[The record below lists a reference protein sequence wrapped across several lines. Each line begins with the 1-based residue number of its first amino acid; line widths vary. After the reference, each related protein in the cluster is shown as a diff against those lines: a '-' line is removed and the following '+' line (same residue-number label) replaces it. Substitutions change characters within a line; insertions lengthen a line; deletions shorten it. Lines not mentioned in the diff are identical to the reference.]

1 MSEECFDKLGMNGYF
16 SGSSN
21 LSPVVPSINSGQAL
35 SVASPEPSRR
45 VEGLLESFSGDHM
58 LRHKSLRCL
67 IFLVVGFIAG
77 WSTDAASQDRRTKVT
92 ISNAGLTIT
101 ALPLLAARDWNI
113 FAANGIDVEI
123 IVIAAAIAPS
133 ALAQGDLDYIAGVGP
148 ASVSATLSGLT
159 ARAIWFSSDR
169 ISYWLMARPQFKT
182 LEDLKGKKIAISGGV
197 GGTNHV
203 ALVVALEKL
212 GANPKNYVMV
222 GIPGQQTQ
230 LLYSLESGFVD
241 GALVSPPITFTAYKK
256 GFNKL
261 LDVGSMVEMPG
272 GGLTALVKT
281 IQTKPAETK
290 RVIHSLQFAKDEVRK
305 SKLKT
310 VDLIV
315 RLLKMD
321 KEAAAETYDQ
331 FLTTLSPTG
340 IPNRAGM
347 DNLVR
352 SLQSQGR
359 FVDRKVSFNDL
370 ADDHLAIEVAKE
382 MGYKIP

>member
-1 MSEECFDKLGMNGYF
+1 MIWRIQRRL
-16 SGSSN
+16 
-21 LSPVVPSINSGQAL
+21 PVAQLVVAL
-35 SVASPEPSRR
+35 VLIST
-45 VEGLLESFSGDHM
+45 LSFS
-58 LRHKSLRCL
+58 
-67 IFLVVGFIAG
+67 
-77 WSTDAASQDRRTKVT
+77 AAAQERRSKIR

-101 ALPLLAARDWNI
+101 ALPLLAARDWGI
-113 FAANGIDVEI
+113 FNASGMDVEI
-123 IVIAAAIAPS
+123 IIMAASLAPS
-133 ALAQGDLDYIAGVGP
+133 ALSTGDIDYIAGVGP
-148 ASVSATLSGLT
+148 ASVSATLSGLPS
-159 ARAIWFSSDR
+159 RAIWFSSDR

-182 LEDLKGKKIAISGGV
+182 LEDLKGKKIAVSGGV

-203 ALVVALEKL
+203 ALLVALEKS
-212 GANPKNYVMV
+212 GGNAKDYVMV
-222 GIPGQQTQ
+222 AIPGQQNQ
-230 LLYSLESGFVD
+230 LLYSLESGFVE
-241 GALVSPPITFTAYKK
+241 GALVSPPVTFTAYKK

-281 IQTKPAETK
+281 IQTKSAETK
-290 RVIHSLQFAKDEVRK
+290 KVIHSLQSAKDEIRK
-305 SKLKT
+305 SKAKT

-321 KEAAAETYDQ
+321 REAAAETYDT
-331 FLTTLSPTG
+331 FLSTLSPTG

-359 FVDRKVSFNDL
+359 FTDRKISFTDL
-370 ADDHLAIEVAKE
+370 ADDRLATEVAKE

>member
-1 MSEECFDKLGMNGYF
+1 MVWRIQKRL
-16 SGSSN
+16 
-21 LSPVVPSINSGQAL
+21 PVAQLVVAL
-35 SVASPEPSRR
+35 VLIST
-45 VEGLLESFSGDHM
+45 LSFS
-58 LRHKSLRCL
+58 
-67 IFLVVGFIAG
+67 
-77 WSTDAASQDRRTKVT
+77 AAAQERRSKIR

-101 ALPLLAARDWNI
+101 ALPLLAARDWGI
-113 FAANGIDVEI
+113 FNASGMDVEI
-123 IVIAAAIAPS
+123 IIMAASLAPS
-133 ALAQGDLDYIAGVGP
+133 ALSTGDIDYIAGVGP
-148 ASVSATLSGLT
+148 ASVGATLSGLPS
-159 ARAIWFSSDR
+159 RAIWFSSDR

-182 LEDLKGKKIAISGGV
+182 LEDLKGKKIAVSGGV

-203 ALVVALEKL
+203 ALVVALEKS
-212 GANPKNYVMV
+212 GGNAKDYVMV
-222 GIPGQQTQ
+222 AIPGQQNQ
-230 LLYSLESGFVD
+230 LLYSLESGFVE
-241 GALVSPPITFTAYKK
+241 GALVSPPVTFTAYKK

-281 IQTKPAETK
+281 IQTKSAETK
-290 RVIHSLQFAKDEVRK
+290 KVIHSLQSAKDEIRK
-305 SKLKT
+305 SKAKT

-321 KEAAAETYDQ
+321 KEAAAETYDT

-352 SLQSQGR
+352 SLHSQGR
-359 FVDRKVSFNDL
+359 FTDRKISFTDL
-370 ADDHLAIEVAKE
+370 ADNRLATEVAKE

>member
-1 MSEECFDKLGMNGYF
+1 VRRKFF
-16 SGSSN
+16 SW
-21 LSPVVPSINSGQAL
+21 V
-35 SVASPEPSRR
+35 
-45 VEGLLESFSGDHM
+45 
-58 LRHKSLRCL
+58 
-67 IFLVVGFIAG
+67 IFLVLIWT
-77 WSTDAASQDRRTKVT
+77 WSTRAESQERRPKIR
-92 ISNAGLTIT
+92 ISNAGFTIT
-101 ALPLLAARDWNI
+101 ALPLLAAKDWGT
-113 FAANGIDVEI
+113 FAASGLDVEL
-123 IVIAAAIAPS
+123 IVIAATLAPA
-133 ALAQGDLDYIAGVGP
+133 ALSQGDIDYIAGVGP
-148 ASVSATLSGLT
+148 ASVSATLTGLA
-159 ARAIWFSSDR
+159 ARGIWFSSDR

-203 ALVVALEKL
+203 ALMVALEKS
-212 GANPKNYVMV
+212 GAVPKDYVMV

-230 LLYSLESGFVD
+230 VLYSLESGFVE
-241 GALVSPPITFTAYKK
+241 GALVSPPVTFSAQKK

-281 IQTKPAETK
+281 IQTKPAEVK
-290 RVIHSLQFAKDEVRK
+290 RVIHSLQAAKDEVKK
-305 SKLKT
+305 SKAKT

-321 KEAAAETYDQ
+321 RDAAADTYDQ

-359 FVDRKVSFNDL
+359 FTDRKVSFTDI
-370 ADDHLAIEVAKE
+370 ADDKLATEVAKE
-382 MGYKIP
+382 MGYKVP

>member
-1 MSEECFDKLGMNGYF
+1 MLQRNSLRWLLGSAG
-16 SGSSN
+16 
-21 LSPVVPSINSGQAL
+21 PSFRRK
-35 SVASPEPSRR
+35 PESRLGGWWR
-45 VEGLLESFSGDHM
+45 TPAQVIILLGLLG
-58 LRHKSLRCL
+58 LLPTN
-67 IFLVVGFIAG
+67 AG
-77 WSTDAASQDRRTKVT
+77 SQERRPKIR
-92 ISNAGLTIT
+92 ISNAGFTIT
-101 ALPLLAARDWNI
+101 ALPLLAAKDWGI
-113 FAANGIDVEI
+113 FTTNGMDVEL
-123 IVIAAAIAPS
+123 IVMAASLAPA
-133 ALAQGDLDYIAGVGP
+133 ALSGGDIDYIAGVGP
-148 ASVSATLSGLT
+148 ASVSATLTGLA

-182 LEDLKGKKIAISGGV
+182 LDDLKNKKIAISGGV

-203 ALVVALEKL
+203 ALVVALEKS
-212 GANPKNYVMV
+212 GAIPKDYVMV

-230 LLYSLESGFVD
+230 VLYSLESGFVE
-241 GALVSPPITFTAYKK
+241 GALVSPPLTFSAQRK

-281 IQTKPAETK
+281 IQSRPAETK
-290 RVIHSLQFAKDEVRK
+290 KVIHSLQSAKDEVRK
-305 SKLKT
+305 SKAKT

-331 FLTTLSPTG
+331 FQTTLSSTG

-359 FVDRKVSFNDL
+359 FTDRKVSFTDV
-370 ADDHLAIEVAKE
+370 ADDRLATEVARE
-382 MGYKIP
+382 MGYKIQ

>member
-1 MSEECFDKLGMNGYF
+1 MVWGIQRRL
-16 SGSSN
+16 
-21 LSPVVPSINSGQAL
+21 PVAQ
-35 SVASPEPSRR
+35 
-45 VEGLLESFSGDHM
+45 
-58 LRHKSLRCL
+58 
-67 IFLVVGFIAG
+67 LVVALVLI
-77 WSTDAASQDRRTKVT
+77 STLSCSAAAQERRSKIR

-101 ALPLLAARDWNI
+101 ALPLLAARDWGI
-113 FAANGIDVEI
+113 FNASGMDVEI
-123 IVIAAAIAPS
+123 IIMAASLAPS
-133 ALAQGDLDYIAGVGP
+133 ALSTGDIDYIAGVGP
-148 ASVSATLSGLT
+148 ASVSATLSGLPS
-159 ARAIWFSSDR
+159 RAIWFSSDR

-182 LEDLKGKKIAISGGV
+182 LEDLKGKKIAVSGGV

-203 ALVVALEKL
+203 ALVVALEKS
-212 GANPKNYVMV
+212 GGNAKDYVMV
-222 GIPGQQTQ
+222 AIPGQQNQ
-230 LLYSLESGFVD
+230 LLYSLESGFVE
-241 GALVSPPITFTAYKK
+241 GALVSPPVTFTAYKK

-281 IQTKPAETK
+281 IQTKSAETK
-290 RVIHSLQFAKDEVRK
+290 KVIHSLQSAKDEIRK
-305 SKLKT
+305 SKAKT

-321 KEAAAETYDQ
+321 RESAAETYDT

-359 FVDRKVSFNDL
+359 FTDRKISFTDL
-370 ADDHLAIEVAKE
+370 ADDRLATEVAKE

>member
-1 MSEECFDKLGMNGYF
+1 MS
-16 SGSSN
+16 
-21 LSPVVPSINSGQAL
+21 
-35 SVASPEPSRR
+35 
-45 VEGLLESFSGDHM
+45 
-58 LRHKSLRCL
+58 RHKSLRCL

-77 WSTDAASQDRRTKVT
+77 WSTDAASQDRRTKIT

>member
-1 MSEECFDKLGMNGYF
+1 MIWRIQRRL
-16 SGSSN
+16 
-21 LSPVVPSINSGQAL
+21 PVAQLVVAL
-35 SVASPEPSRR
+35 VLIST
-45 VEGLLESFSGDHM
+45 LSFS
-58 LRHKSLRCL
+58 
-67 IFLVVGFIAG
+67 
-77 WSTDAASQDRRTKVT
+77 AAAQERRSKIR

-101 ALPLLAARDWNI
+101 ALPLLAARDWGI
-113 FAANGIDVEI
+113 FNASGTDVEI
-123 IVIAAAIAPS
+123 IIMAASLAPS
-133 ALAQGDLDYIAGVGP
+133 ALSTGDIDYIAGVGP
-148 ASVSATLSGLT
+148 ASVSATLSGLPS
-159 ARAIWFSSDR
+159 RAIWFSSDR

-182 LEDLKGKKIAISGGV
+182 LEDLKGKKIAVSGGV

-203 ALVVALEKL
+203 ALVVALEKS
-212 GANPKNYVMV
+212 GGNAKDYVMV
-222 GIPGQQTQ
+222 AIPGQQNQ
-230 LLYSLESGFVD
+230 LLYSLESGFVE
-241 GALVSPPITFTAYKK
+241 GALVSPPVTFTAYKK

-281 IQTKPAETK
+281 IQTKSAETK
-290 RVIHSLQFAKDEVRK
+290 KVIHSLQSAKDEIRK
-305 SKLKT
+305 SKAKT

-321 KEAAAETYDQ
+321 REAAAETYDT

-359 FVDRKVSFNDL
+359 FTDRKISFTDL
-370 ADDHLAIEVAKE
+370 ADDRLATEVAKE